1 MVLEAASEPES
12 LAQGHARQSIIS
24 ESVCLLLTELRPQVS
39 PGPLCCVLPSES
51 QVPAHSGGE
60 VTTTQGNI
68 WSEPPKQLWVG
79 IIVQREPGLIVP
91 GDLTGQRRWQK
102 FPWL

>member
-51 QVPAHSGGE
+51 QVPAQVPSREIFGVSLQNSFGLASSFK
-60 VTTTQGNI
+60 GN
-68 WSEPPKQLWVG
+68 LA
-79 IIVQREPGLIVP
+79 
-91 GDLTGQRRWQK
+91 
-102 FPWL
+102 